1 MGYAVLHLEKAKG
14 ADSGMSA
21 HIERTIQ
28 PKNADPKRTHLNRE
42 LIQFPEGVRNR
53 TEAIQHRLNT
63 AGLTRKIGKNQ
74 VQSIRIVLTDTHA
87 DMEQIEQT
95 GRMDE
100 WCQDNLDWLRKTYG
114 ADNVVSAVLHMDEES
129 PHVHAT
135 IVPIVQTERKK
146 QKKEQTV
153 KKKYRTKAPAP
164 RLCADEVMSRANLIR
179 YQDTYAEQMATYG
192 LQRGIKG
199 SEAQHI
205 STHEYYR
212 SLIAQ
217 GEDLQANIT
226 QLLAK
231 ADEAQ
236 RTIDE
241 AKQAKK
247 VIEEAS
253 QAKQEL
259 ARIKSAIK
267 REQRHACMVVA
278 ECEQTRL
285 KAKAEAKAEA
295 EELKN
300 SATKTATAALNGI
313 NSLLGGNKVN
323 RLEKENKEL
332 RNEVEE
338 LNGQIERLH
347 ADMQKMKDNHTREMN
362 RVNEQQQQE
371 VLSLKRILEK
381 AYQWFPSFKRFL
393 NMERECLQYGFSEEQ
408 TDKLMHGHTINYS
421 GRLHSNEYR
430 RNALADNVSTQIV
443 RDVRTLVLQINDV
456 SISQWFRMQ
465 FGIGQ
470 EQHRELKL

>member
-14 ADSGMSA
+14 TDSGMSA

-42 LIQFPEGVRNR
+42 LIQFPDGVSNR
-53 TEAIQHRLNT
+53 TAAIQHRLDT
-63 AGLTRKIGKNQ
+63 AGLKRKIGKNQ
-74 VQSIRIVLTDTHA
+74 VQAIRIVLTGTHA

-95 GRMDE
+95 GRLDE

-114 ADNVVSAVLHMDEES
+114 TDNVVSAVLHMDEET
-129 PHVHAT
+129 PHIHAT

-146 QKKEQTV
+146 QKKEQTA
-153 KKKYRTKAPAP
+153 KKRYRTKAPAP

-179 YQDTYAEQMATYG
+179 YQDTYAEQMAAYG

-217 GEDLQANIT
+217 GEDLQANIA
-226 QLLAK
+226 QLLEEQEK
-231 ADEAQ
+231 ARLVIAEA
-236 RTIDE
+236 E
-241 AKQAKK
+241 QAKK
-247 VIEEAS
+247 D
-253 QAKQEL
+253 L

-285 KAKAEAKAEA
+285 KAKAEAKT

-300 SATKTATAALNGI
+300 SATKTATNVLNGV

-323 RLEKENKEL
+323 RLEKENAQL
-332 RNEVEE
+332 HREVED
-338 LNGQIERLH
+338 LNGQTERLH
-347 ADMQKMKDNHTREMN
+347 TDMQKMKDDHARELN
-362 RVNEQQQQE
+362 RTNEQHQQE
-371 VLSLKRILEK
+371 VSNLKRILDK
-381 AYQWFPSFKRFL
+381 AYKWFPSFKRLL
-393 NMERECLQYGFSEEQ
+393 NMERECLQYGFTAEQ
-408 TDKLMHGHTINYS
+408 TDKLLHGQRINYS
-421 GRLHSNEYR
+421 GCLHSNEYR
-430 RNALADNVSTQIV
+430 RNVLADNVTAQVI
-443 RDVRTLVLQINDV
+443 RDDRRFLFLHINNTPV
-456 SISQWFRMQ
+456 ALWFKEQ
-465 FGIGQ
+465 FGLGQ
-470 EQHRELKL
+470 NETQKKGIRR